1 MSEIRLD
8 LEIQQQMTE
17 RIKLP
22 LVFHVSG
29 RQPSIP
35 FDVEGV
41 GVVQKSQVDQGWD
54 TSIGYCGSVPQPSIE
69 PLNISPPLL
78 LLYWFRFADQHS
90 RRMPLVFG

>member
-54 TSIGYCGSVPQPSIE
+54 TSIGYSQLYKPALFALKSPTLSI
-69 PLNISPPLL
+69 L
-78 LLYWFRFADQHS
+78 
-90 RRMPLVFG
+90 